1 MDVGVSVC
9 VCSCRTS
16 QQNSLVLMTLNLLF
30 EVLTVA
36 VECNAEVF
44 LHHVVLSCDLI
55 QDQGGILSELCA
67 CCNTH

>member
-9 VCSCRTS
+9 VFSCHTS

-55 QDQGGILSELCA
+55 QD
-67 CCNTH
+67 